1 MREWITGRNPVY
13 EVLRAGR
20 RSATRL
26 LIARGVQESGRLS
39 EIMSFCSQKNISIER
54 APRDRLDSIS
64 AGNQGVALEAS
75 EYDYVALPD
84 IIDLAEQRLEPLF
97 VLLLDALQDPQN
109 LGTLLRTAEIVGVHG
124 VIIPPRRAASVT
136 PAVVSASSGAC
147 EHLLIAQSNLAQG
160 ISALKDA
167 GAWVVGLESGER
179 AKSPDQVALD
189 GPLALVVGSEGAGMR
204 ALVRDSCDYLLR
216 LPMRG
221 QVESL
226 NASVAGS
233 IALYLAWQAR
243 GFSDSGSG

>member
-1 MREWITGRNPVY
+1 MREWISGRNPVY

-20 RSATRL
+20 RSAFRL
-26 LIARGVQESGRLS
+26 LLAQGVQEAGRLR
-39 EIMSFCSQKNISIER
+39 EILSFCSQKNVRIER
-54 APRDRLDSIS
+54 VPRDRLD
-64 AGNQGVALEAS
+64 AVAPGNQGVALEVS
-75 EYDYVALPD
+75 GYDYVALPD
-84 IIDLAEQRLEPLF
+84 ITSLAKQRAEPLF

-124 VIIPPRRAASVT
+124 VIIPPRRAAGVT
-136 PAVVSASSGAC
+136 PAVVNASSGAC

-167 GAWVVGLESGER
+167 GAWVVGLETGESAR
-179 AKSPDQVALD
+179 SPDQVSLD
-189 GPLALVVGSEGAGMR
+189 GPLALVVGSEGSGMR
-204 ALVRDSCDYLLR
+204 ALVRDSCDFLLY

-243 GFSDSGSG
+243 GFSGAHPR